1 MILFL
6 IKWFFLFIY
15 KNYNYKIKT
24 RNMHI
29 SEVFLSKFNFL
40 QTFYIHTYVHT
51 YIPQVFNRL

>member
-6 IKWFFLFIY
+6 IKCFFKFIY

-40 QTFYIHTYVHT
+40 QTFYVHT
-51 YIPQVFNRL
+51 HIPQVINRL